1 MTLEEYNIAAFIFTC
16 VMTAVLLVIGG
27 IVGYYIREN
36 QIKRSDNRKLAK
48 KIKKFIHKYEKL

>member
-1 MTLEEYNIAAFIFTC
+1 MYFLTCILPNILISLGACA
-16 VMTAVLLVIGG
+16 LLSLGG
-27 IVGYYIREN
+27 IVGYWIREN